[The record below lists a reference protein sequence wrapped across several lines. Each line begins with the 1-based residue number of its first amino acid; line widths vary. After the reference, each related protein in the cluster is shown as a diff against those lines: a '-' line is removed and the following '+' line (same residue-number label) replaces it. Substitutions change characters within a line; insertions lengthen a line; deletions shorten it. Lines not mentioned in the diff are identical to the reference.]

1 MNVNYIIK
9 SLENLT
15 EYEQQQ
21 VFNFLEEKLVF
32 GSLSTQIKDGIKES
46 RFPSGK
52 VCPHCKGNNVS
63 RNGKYNGKQRYI
75 CKSCNKTFTDF
86 TFSPCYNSKKDF
98 SKWLEY
104 IKCMV
109 AGYSIRKCA
118 EIVEITVPTSF
129 AWRHKILDALRLYIG
144 TGHVS
149 GLVEADETF
158 FRLSYKGNHSKS
170 KGFTMPRK
178 PNLRGPKSKKSENEE
193 PKPRGISR
201 NQVAV
206 MCAIDRSGNI
216 ISELICNG
224 RMKYKDVERLFNGRI
239 EENSTLC
246 IDSHKSYI
254 RLDDNFDVDI
264 QKIETGKFKK
274 GIYHIQHIN
283 SYHSRLKK
291 WMDNFNGVAT
301 KYLANYMYWFKWIEL
316 FKTDKDAMKCKR
328 LFIQSHASYSNT
340 QIKDFKNRRPLYI

>member
-1 MNVNYIIK
+1 
-9 SLENLT
+9 
-15 EYEQQQ
+15 
-21 VFNFLEEKLVF
+21 
-32 GSLSTQIKDGIKES
+32 
-46 RFPSGK
+46 
-52 VCPHCKGNNVS
+52 
-63 RNGKYNGKQRYI
+63 
-75 CKSCNKTFTDF
+75 
-86 TFSPCYNSKKDF
+86 
-98 SKWLEY
+98 
-104 IKCMV
+104 
-109 AGYSIRKCA
+109 
-118 EIVEITVPTSF
+118 
-129 AWRHKILDALRLYIG
+129 
-144 TGHVS
+144 
-149 GLVEADETF
+149 
-158 FRLSYKGNHSKS
+158 
-170 KGFTMPRK
+170 MPRK
-178 PNLRGPKSKKSENEE
+178 PNLRGPKSKKSKDEE

-206 MCAIDRSGNI
+206 MCAIDRTGNI

-224 RMKYKDVERLFNGRI
+224 RMKYKDVERLFKGRI

-254 RLDDNFDVDI
+254 RLDNNFDVDI

-316 FKTDKDAMKCKR
+316 FKTDKDAKKYKR

-340 QIKDFKNRRPLYI
+340 RIKDFKNRKPLYI

>member
-1 MNVNYIIK
+1 MI
-9 SLENLT
+9 LEI
-15 EYEQQQ
+15 
-21 VFNFLEEKLVF
+21 
-32 GSLSTQIKDGIKES
+32 GG
-46 RFPSGK
+46 
-52 VCPHCKGNNVS
+52 
-63 RNGKYNGKQRYI
+63 
-75 CKSCNKTFTDF
+75 
-86 TFSPCYNSKKDF
+86 
-98 SKWLEY
+98 
-104 IKCMV
+104 
-109 AGYSIRKCA
+109 
-118 EIVEITVPTSF
+118 
-129 AWRHKILDALRLYIG
+129 KILDALRLYIG

-178 PNLRGPKSKKSENEE
+178 PYLRGPKSKKSENEE

-206 MCAIDRSGNI
+206 MCAIDRTGNI

-224 RMKYKDVERLFNGRI
+224 RMKYKDVERLFKGRI

-254 RLDDNFDVDI
+254 RLDNNFDVDI

-283 SYHSRLKK
+283 SYH
-291 WMDNFNGVAT
+291 D
-301 KYLANYMYWFKWIEL
+301 
-316 FKTDKDAMKCKR
+316 
-328 LFIQSHASYSNT
+328 
-340 QIKDFKNRRPLYI
+340 